1 MSDTKIVIS
10 VLWGHH
16 MSSSM
21 IVLLCAIA
29 GYSILSVSQAGQKIG
44 LHTIAGSPR
53 KGWAI
58 WILSTTGTA
67 VSFFLVLAAIGIG
80 SVALVGAM
88 TGVGMASLTMF
99 SRYVLRER
107 VGRREIG
114 AVIAIAVGAG
124 LVGVV
129 PLDTSGS
136 AKTDLLYW
144 LVGAAI
150 AVYGGA
156 AVSVGRRHHRGII
169 LGGLAGSMA
178 AFSQLF
184 QKLGTFSFNLD
195 QGLWALVL
203 SVATNRA
210 ILISVVITVV
220 SMVIAQVAYTRAQ
233 AIRVIPSYTA
243 HASAVPVIG
252 GMLIFNERLEPVHWV
267 GVLVL
272 FAGTMV
278 LVLGRKAA
286 TQ

>member
-1 MSDTKIVIS
+1 
-10 VLWGHH
+10 
-16 MSSSM
+16 MSSSA
-21 IVLLCAIA
+21 IVLLCAVA
-29 GYSILSVSQAGQKIG
+29 GYSILSISQAGQKIG
-44 LHTIAGSPR
+44 LHTISDHPR

-67 VSFFLVLAAIGIG
+67 LSFFLVLAAIGMG

-88 TGVGMASLTMF
+88 TGIGMASLTVF
-99 SRYVLRER
+99 SRYVLGEHI
-107 VGRREIG
+107 GRREIV
-114 AVIAIAVGAG
+114 AVAAVAIGAG

-136 AKTDLLYW
+136 ARHEMLYW
-144 LVGAAI
+144 FVGAAV

-184 QKLGTFSFNLD
+184 QKLGAFSFTVD
-195 QGLWALVL
+195 QGVWALVV
-203 SVATNRA
+203 SVATNQA

-220 SMVIAQVAYTRAQ
+220 SMLVAQVAYTRAQ
-233 AIRVIPSYTA
+233 AIRVIPAYTA

-252 GMLIFNERLEPVHWV
+252 GMIIFDERLQILHWS
-267 GVLVL
+267 GVAIL
-272 FAGTMV
+272 FVGTMV
-278 LVLGRKAA
+278 LVMGRSRPTTGSASVS
-286 TQ
+286 

>member
-1 MSDTKIVIS
+1 
-10 VLWGHH
+10 
-16 MSSSM
+16 MSSSV
-21 IVLLCAIA
+21 IVLLCAVA
-29 GYSILSVSQAGQKIG
+29 GYSILSISQAGQKIG
-44 LHTIAGSPR
+44 LHTIPNSPR

-88 TGVGMASLTMF
+88 TGVGMASLTVF
-99 SRYVLRER
+99 SRYVLHEP

-114 AVIAIAVGAG
+114 AVAAVAVGAG

-129 PLDTSGS
+129 PLDTSGT
-136 AKTDLLYW
+136 AETELLYW
-144 LVGAAI
+144 FVGAAI
-150 AVYGGA
+150 ALYGGA

-178 AFSQLF
+178 AISQLF
-184 QKLGTFSFNLD
+184 QKLGAFSFTVD
-195 QGLWALVL
+195 RGVWALVV
-203 SVATNRA
+203 SIITNQA
-210 ILISVVITVV
+210 ILVSVVITIL
-220 SMVIAQVAYTRAQ
+220 SMIIAQIAYTRAQ

-252 GMLIFNERLEPVHWV
+252 GMIVFNEQLQLLHWS
-267 GVLVL
+267 GVAML

-278 LVLGRKAA
+278 LVRGRNVAVR
-286 TQ
+286 

>member
-1 MSDTKIVIS
+1 MST
-10 VLWGHH
+10 
-16 MSSSM
+16 SM
-21 IVLLCAIA
+21 IVLLCAVA
-29 GYSILSVSQAGQKIG
+29 GYSILSISQAGQKIG
-44 LHTIAGSPR
+44 LHTIADSPR
-53 KGWAI
+53 KGWMI

-67 VSFFLVLAAIGIG
+67 VSFFLVLAAIGMG

-88 TGVGMASLTMF
+88 TGVGMASLTVF

-107 VGRREIG
+107 VGRREIA
-114 AVIAIAVGAG
+114 AVVAVAAGAG

-129 PLDTSGS
+129 PLDTSGV
-136 AKTDLLYW
+136 ARTELLYW
-144 LVGAAI
+144 FVGAAI

-156 AVSVGRRHHRGII
+156 AISVGRRHHRGII

-184 QKLGTFSFNLD
+184 QKLGTFSFTVD
-195 QGLWALVL
+195 QGVWALVI

-220 SMVIAQVAYTRAQ
+220 SMLVAQVAYTRAQ

-243 HASAVPVIG
+243 HASAIPVLG
-252 GMLIFNERLEPVHWV
+252 GMIVFDERLQLLHWS
-267 GVLVL
+267 GVAIL

-278 LVLGRKAA
+278 LVRGRRG
-286 TQ
+286 TDP